1 MITMQKEQVDLQQ
14 ATHAVS
20 QFLDAF
26 NLDEGDHTIN
36 TPQRVAKAWQ
46 ERLSGYKE
54 EPRNH
59 LSVTFSAPEEPGLI
73 IVRNVQIQSTCA
85 HHLLPITGTATIAYH
100 PKPGSRVVGL
110 SKLSRLA
117 EGYARRLQVQENIT
131 AQITNALWEVLEP
144 QWAACAIEA
153 EHGCMKLRGVKDS
166 CSDTLTFN
174 EKGISTPNDIQAF
187 WYH

>member
-1 MITMQKEQVDLQQ
+1 MTTAEKEQVDLER
-14 ATHAVS
+14 ATNAIT

-26 NLDEGDHTIN
+26 NLDEGDHTAN
-36 TPQRVAKAWQ
+36 TPYRVAKAWE
-46 ERLSGYKE
+46 ERLHGYQE
-54 EPRNH
+54 DPRNH
-59 LSVTFSAPEEPGLI
+59 LSVTFSAPAEPGLV
-73 IVRNVQIQSTCA
+73 IVRNVKIQSTCA
-85 HHLLPITGTATIAYH
+85 HHLLPITGVATIAYR

-131 AQITNALWEVLEP
+131 AQITNALWEVLDP

-153 EHGCMKLRGVKDS
+153 EHGCMKLRGVKDA

-174 EKGISTPNDIQAF
+174 EKGISTMNDIQAF
-187 WYH
+187 WHN

>member
-1 MITMQKEQVDLQQ
+1 MSTTTQSINLQQ
-14 ATHAVS
+14 AEKAVT

-26 NLDEGDHTIN
+26 QLDEGDHTDN
-36 TPQRVAKAWQ
+36 TPHRVAKAWQ
-46 ERLSGYKE
+46 ERLKGYTE
-54 EPRNH
+54 NPRHH
-59 LSVTFSAPEEPGLI
+59 LAVTFSAPDDPGLV

-131 AQITNALWEVLEP
+131 AQITNALWEELKPE
-144 QWAACAIEA
+144 WAACAIEA
-153 EHGCMKLRGVKDS
+153 EHGCMRLRGVKDA
-166 CSDTLTFN
+166 CSDTLTFS
-174 EKGISTPNDIQAF
+174 EKGIPSISDTQAF
-187 WYH
+187 WYR